1 MSGPVSGPASGQV
14 TPVLSP
20 GEVAAAVDDDDYRRL
35 LGIPRDAGFP
45 DAVAA
50 GAAAARRWY
59 AVHGRPWIAAR
70 RHAVAKIDGDAI
82 VLEDGVRVSGERL
95 AARLARNDAHALVA
109 VAVSAGREVTDEAA
123 RLWGADRPDESYF
136 LDRFATAVVE
146 TLLWRASAILCGEA
160 IDSGEWLVPHL
171 SPGCG
176 GWEID
181 AQRQL
186 FELVGGI
193 DAAPAADLGEPGATV
208 AALGPVELLDTGSLR
223 PQHSVLAALG
233 VTRRAIVATPEGAC
247 RTCDRPG
254 CRYRRVPRARRVE
267 EP

>member
-1 MSGPVSGPASGQV
+1 MNVIV
-14 TPVLSP
+14 TPALRVE
-20 GEVAAAVDDDDYRRL
+20 EVADLVTDADFQRL
-35 LGIPRDAGFP
+35 LGMPADRELPG
-45 DAVAA
+45 AVVD

-59 AVHGRPWIAAR
+59 AVNGRPWIAAR
-70 RHAVAKIDGDAI
+70 RHAVVCIDGDAI
-82 VLEDGVRVSGERL
+82 VFDGAAALSGEKL
-95 AARLARNDAHALVA
+95 ASRLARNGAHALVA
-109 VAVSAGREVTDEAA
+109 VAVSAGHEVADEAA
-123 RLWGADRPDESYF
+123 RLWREDRPDESYF

-160 IDSGEWLVPHL
+160 IDTGEWLVPHL

-176 GWEID
+176 GWEIG

-186 FELVGGI
+186 FELAGGVV
-193 DAAPAADLGEPGATV
+193 AARPEAAAEPGVTV
-208 AALGPVELLDTGSLR
+208 ATLGPVELLDLGSLR

-247 RTCDRPG
+247 RSCDRPG
-254 CRYRRVPRARRVE
+254 CRYRRVPRARRIE

>member
-1 MSGPVSGPASGQV
+1 VNAVVAPLLAP
-14 TPVLSP
+14 TD
-20 GEVAAAVDDDDYRRL
+20 VAAAVGDADYRRL
-35 LGIPRDAGFP
+35 LGVPRDAELP
-45 DAVAA
+45 EAVES

-59 AVHGRPWIAAR
+59 ATHGRPWIAAR
-70 RHAVAKIDGDAI
+70 RHTVASIEADAI
-82 VLEDGVRVSGERL
+82 VLDGGVRLPGERL
-95 AARLARNDAHALVA
+95 ASRLARNDAHALVA
-109 VAVSAGREVTDEAA
+109 IAVSAGREVADEAT

-146 TLLWRASAILCGEA
+146 TLLWRASAILCGQA
-160 IDSGEWLVPHL
+160 MDADEWLVPHL

-186 FELVGGI
+186 FELTGGAVAI
-193 DAAPAADLGEPGATV
+193 PAGDSGEPGATV
-208 AALGPVELLDTGSLR
+208 GTLGPVELLDTGSLR

-247 RTCDRPG
+247 RTCDRPR
-254 CRYRRVPRARRVE
+254 CRYRRVPQARAIE
-267 EP
+267 ET

>member
-1 MSGPVSGPASGQV
+1 MNPVV
-14 TPVLSP
+14 TPPLTPADVTAS
-20 GEVAAAVDDDDYRRL
+20 VADEDYRRL
-35 LGIPRDAGFP
+35 LGVPRDAELP
-45 DAVAA
+45 EAVES

-59 AVHGRPWIAAR
+59 ATHGRPWIAAR
-70 RHAVAKIDGDAI
+70 RHAVASIESDAVVLDG
-82 VLEDGVRVSGERL
+82 GVRVPGERL

-109 VAVSAGREVTDEAA
+109 VAVSAGREVADEAT

-146 TLLWRASAILCGEA
+146 ALLWRASAVLCGQSMDA
-160 IDSGEWLVPHL
+160 DEWLVPHL

-176 GWEID
+176 GWEIG

-186 FELVGGI
+186 FELTGG
-193 DAAPAADLGEPGATV
+193 AVVVPLGESGEPGATV
-208 AALGPVELLDTGSLR
+208 GTLGPVELLDTGSLR

-247 RTCDRPG
+247 RTCGRPR
-254 CRYRRVPRARRVE
+254 CRYRRLPRARAIE
-267 EP
+267 ET

>member
-1 MSGPVSGPASGQV
+1 MNAVV
-14 TPVLSP
+14 TPSLAP
-20 GEVAAAVDDDDYRRL
+20 ADVAASVADDDYRRL
-35 LGIPRDAGFP
+35 LGVPRGAELSE
-45 DAVAA
+45 AVES

-59 AVHGRPWIAAR
+59 ATHGNPWIAAR
-70 RHAVAKIDGDAI
+70 RHTVASIESDAVVLDG
-82 VLEDGVRVSGERL
+82 GVRVPGERL

-109 VAVSAGREVTDEAA
+109 VAVSAGREVADEAT
-123 RLWGADRPDESYF
+123 RLWGVDRPDESYF

-146 TLLWRASAILCGEA
+146 SLLWRASAILCGQSMDA
-160 IDSGEWLVPHL
+160 DEWLVPHL

-186 FELVGGI
+186 FELTGGVASTRVGDG
-193 DAAPAADLGEPGATV
+193 GEPGATV
-208 AALGPVELLDTGSLR
+208 ASLGPVELLDTGSLR

-233 VTRRAIVATPEGAC
+233 VTHRAIVATPEGAC
-247 RTCDRPG
+247 RTCDRPR
-254 CRYRRVPRARRVE
+254 CRYRRVPRARGIE